1 MNLDVFFPLVTYR
14 VSPRGTSTYTWT
26 GFCRERFITRMCFK
40 CFWHLKNPRHLR
52 QKCFLDNSCLMSCLY
67 IQEKR
72 MGLITHNLMFE
83 KVFFRILY
91 ICISN
96 CHVIKT
102 KWTVAA
108 WNSEMKSN
116 HLSWEEGEPP
126 YMQASLNISI
136 IVFLCLIIGVW
147 LSSKCML
154 V

>member
-1 MNLDVFFPLVTYR
+1 
-14 VSPRGTSTYTWT
+14 
-26 GFCRERFITRMCFK
+26 
-40 CFWHLKNPRHLR
+40 
-52 QKCFLDNSCLMSCLY
+52 MSCLY

-96 CHVIKT
+96 CRVIKT

-116 HLSWEEGEPP
+116 HLYGEEGDPT
-126 YMQASLNISI
+126 YMQASLNIGI